1 MKIERQKDK
10 KQQKTYHNKKQMTE
24 KNKFNHIV
32 LQETS
37 STNSYIEKIIQEGKT
52 LEEFT
57 VVSAVKQYSGRGQR
71 GNSWESEEGKNL
83 TFSFVIYPNHIPVNR
98 QFIISKAISVAIK
111 DTLNDYS
118 DGFAIKWPNDIY
130 WNDKKIAGIL
140 IEHTISNNT
149 IDRTIVGV
157 GININQQM
165 FISDAP
171 NPVSLINIIGTETDK
186 EEVLER
192 VMSRFIDIYNKLKE
206 GKTYGLDDNYI
217 NSQYRLR
224 RKEKYRDKD
233 GEFEA
238 VITDIE
244 DSGLLTLTDTYGRER
259 KYWFKEVEYIIYK
272 LNHE

>member
-1 MKIERQKDK
+1 MSNE
-10 KQQKTYHNKKQMTE
+10 KT
-24 KNKFNHIV
+24 FNHIV
-32 LQETS
+32 LEQTA
-37 STNSYIEKIIQEGKT
+37 STNSYIEQLVQEGKA

-57 VVSAVKQYSGRGQR
+57 VVSAIKQYSGRGQR

-111 DTLNDYS
+111 EILSCYA
-118 DGFAIKWPNDIY
+118 DGFTIKWPNDIY

-140 IEHTISNNT
+140 IEHTIVNDK
-149 IDRTIVGV
+149 IDKTIVGV
-157 GININQQM
+157 GININQQK

-171 NPVSLINIIGTETDK
+171 NPVSLINIIGVETDK

-206 GKTYGLDDNYI
+206 GKTYRLDDNYI

-238 VITDIE
+238 VITSIE
-244 DSGLLTLTDTYGRER
+244 DNGLLTLTDTIGEER
-259 KYWFKEVEYIIYK
+259 KYWFKEVEYII
-272 LNHE
+272 